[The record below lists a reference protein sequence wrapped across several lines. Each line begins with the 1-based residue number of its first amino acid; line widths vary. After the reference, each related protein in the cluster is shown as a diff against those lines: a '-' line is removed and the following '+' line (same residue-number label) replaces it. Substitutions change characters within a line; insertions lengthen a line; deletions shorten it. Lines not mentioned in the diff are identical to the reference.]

1 MPYSSPND
9 EEYQMDHERSVQE
22 AESVWFSGYFSG
34 KSYVA
39 APMHER
45 HEDLF
50 DDAHLTQTSYV
61 VPRGYTYN
69 AMNLP
74 EILHFRPGGF
84 LRLMTM
90 VYTGAM
96 AAACV
101 LMLVAACPI
110 PWFSGKSYSV
120 DGETVNMK
128 NVKWSLWE
136 QKGGDFPTI
145 KVKDMGDCPVKQQ
158 FFRAMEGCAIASTC
172 FAFFAFV
179 EGILKLVK
187 GSSAYFMMLLLSFF
201 AVLWGVCANGMAISL
216 YTNKHCNVKMSE
228 MSSLSAGFALSLVSW
243 VLSLVAFLALAVATH
258 FNVGPSLKR
267 MRTYDTVYF
276 LLLFSSLVMA
286 TVAGTRPIF
295 HRKFN
300 DDLVHDVRIGYWR
313 EEVTYSK
320 ERLPLIMSRA
330 QFRCK
335 PYDTRMKASIAFL
348 ILGCVALFFA
358 TVLSIPGFLKKPF
371 RAGSCVVAI
380 IAVIF
385 LTINWVI
392 VIVLLKSEYCQQSV
406 KSSMFQNYPGVP
418 SGIQDGLTKF
428 PGYSLS
434 EGAVLPI
441 VAWIL
446 TLVAVIAN
454 ICIPWP
460 KDKKPLIK

>member
-1 MPYSSPND
+1 MSTPDEDHMPYSSPND
-9 EEYQMDHERSVQE
+9 EEYQLEHERSVKE
-22 AESVWFSGYFSG
+22 ANSVWFSGYFTG

-45 HEDLF
+45 NEDIF
-50 DDAHLTQTSYV
+50 DDAHLTQTSYI

-74 EILHFRPGGF
+74 DILHFRPSGF
-84 LRLMTM
+84 LRVMVM

-96 AAACV
+96 GAACV

-110 PWFSGKSYSV
+110 PWFAGK
-120 DGETVNMK
+120 DDMK

-136 QKGGDFPTI
+136 QKGGDLPTV
-145 KVKDMGDCPVKQQ
+145 KVNDLTDCPAMQQ
-158 FFRAMEGCAIASTC
+158 FFRAMEGSTIASTC
-172 FAFFAFV
+172 FAFFGFV
-179 EGILKLVK
+179 EGILKLTK
-187 GSSAYFMMLLLSFF
+187 GSNAYFTMLLLTFL
-201 AVLWGVCANGMAISL
+201 ALLWGLCANGMAISL
-216 YTNKHCNVKMSE
+216 YNTKHCNVK
-228 MSSLSAGFALSLVSW
+228 LSDVSTLSVGFALSLVSW
-243 VLSLVAFLALAVATH
+243 VFSFFAFVALGVATH
-258 FNVGPSLKR
+258 FNVGPSFKR
-267 MRTYDTVYF
+267 MRTYDTMYF

-300 DDLVHDVRIGYWR
+300 DDLVHVVRIGYWR
-313 EEVTYSK
+313 EEVMYSREK
-320 ERLPLIMSRA
+320 LPLIMSRA

-335 PYDTRMKASIAFL
+335 PYDTRMKASISFL

-358 TVLSIPGFLKKPF
+358 TVLSVPGFLKKPF
-371 RAGSCVVAI
+371 RALSCVLAI

-392 VIVLLKSEYCQQSV
+392 VIVLLKSEYCKQSV

-418 SGIQDGLTKF
+418 SGIENGLTKF

-434 EGAVLPI
+434 EGTILPI
-441 VAWIL
+441 VAWAL
-446 TLVAVIAN
+446 TLIGVIAN
-454 ICIPWP
+454 MVIPWP